1 MIPAFD
7 SLLAKAQS
15 GSTNALR
22 NRRII
27 VAVKL
32 VLVQIVMTLGYF
44 VFLTVIT
51 GGFPR
56 SYFLP
61 FMFLTAVVTLVLL
74 MRGNFEWGRVVNLA
88 VLNVLL
94 FFASQRLGLATGI
107 SFYYVPLSCAALLLF
122 GYEDWKWGITF
133 TFASMLLFILSRFVT
148 LSFVPLRP
156 LLESQEQEMFV
167 VNSVMTTLLSTYCVV
182 MIMKLNFDSEKGLLE
197 KQEVIVSQNEE
208 LRKANQE
215 LDSFVY
221 SASHDLKS
229 PLSSIKGLVN
239 LMHMGISEDEKKEYL
254 AKIKDRADAM
264 ERFLKELTMY
274 SRNSRM
280 EVRMEFALLR
290 PLVDEVLG
298 SMGAEQHDQ
307 SVHFRIEVPSD
318 FVVRADLYRLKV
330 ALMNLITNAVKYADQ
345 GKEKKE
351 VIIRGFQNGTYCIE
365 VEDNG
370 IGIQSEHLPK
380 IFNMFYR
387 ATERSNGSGLGL
399 YIASESI
406 TKMNGKITA
415 TSEVGVGT
423 KFLVT
428 LPKKPS

>member
-1 MIPAFD
+1 MIHGFK
-7 SLLAKAQS
+7 SILARAQS
-15 GSTNALR
+15 GSTNDLR

-27 VAVKL
+27 VAVNL
-32 VLVQIVMTLGYF
+32 VLVQIATTLGYF
-44 VFLTVIT
+44 VFLVVIT

-61 FMFLTAVVTLVLL
+61 FMFLTAVVTLILL
-74 MRGNFEWGRVVNLA
+74 WRGNFEWGRVVNLA

-122 GYEDWKWGITF
+122 GYEDWKWGIAF
-133 TFASMLLFILSRFVT
+133 TFISMMLFILSRFVT

-156 LLESQEQEMFV
+156 LLESQEQQMFV
-167 VNSVMTTLLSTYCVV
+167 VNSVMTSLLSTYCVV
-182 MIMKLNFDSEKGLLE
+182 MIMKLNFDSEKGLME

-239 LMHMGISEDEKKEYL
+239 LMHMGITEDEKKEYL

-264 ERFLKELTMY
+264 EQFLRELTMY

-280 EVRMEFALLR
+280 EVRLEFALLR
-290 PLVDEVLG
+290 PIIDEILESLG
-298 SMGAEQHDQ
+298 TEQLDQ
-307 SVHFRIEVPSD
+307 SVHFRLEVPSD
-318 FVVRADLYRLKV
+318 FVVRADLYRLRV
-330 ALMNLITNAVKYADQ
+330 ALMNLITNAIKYADPR
-345 GKEKKE
+345 KEKKE
-351 VIIRGFQNGTYCIE
+351 VIIKAFQNGAYCIE
-365 VEDNG
+365 VADNG

-387 ATERSNGSGLGL
+387 ATEKSNGSGLGL

-406 TKMNGKITA
+406 TKMNGHIKV
-415 TSEVGVGT
+415 TSEMGVGT

-428 LPKKPS
+428 LPKNR